1 MAYKWNIEEIK
12 KKQKYLLERLKH
24 CTNLEEKEKIELSL
38 VSILSILS
46 NSGSL
51 KYTKFYNFMDKLTKD
66 KFSLSRQ
73 SKYIEME
80 KRLLFENDSYI
91 DEPYLKFLLAL
102 ANNIANDVQE
112 PQVLQ
117 EININDAQLIEVSK
131 KFYEILG
138 VPQIQQLAQRVL
150 LEPSSINITKSNRSG
165 FEDFGGITY
174 NDYIFNKSYVNVQK
188 TNTIFDFQVLNHE
201 VMHGIDF
208 YTHSKIPSKNY
219 FGFHEIPTYTI
230 DYLFLDFMIDLGF
243 DEQQVE
249 ILKERKINYLSSLAQ
264 LTLIQLKTQLIR
276 NYGYKNSINP
286 TYDMLKN
293 ALNPKLLKQ
302 LLEIESGIIAYG
314 LKMQIDTDREKGLSN
329 LIAIMNNDIPIDKK
343 PDFSFA
349 ELSDTTL
356 LNISMEYKNFQS
368 LNKGT
373 IKK

>member
-12 KKQKYLLERLKH
+12 KKQKYLLVRLKH